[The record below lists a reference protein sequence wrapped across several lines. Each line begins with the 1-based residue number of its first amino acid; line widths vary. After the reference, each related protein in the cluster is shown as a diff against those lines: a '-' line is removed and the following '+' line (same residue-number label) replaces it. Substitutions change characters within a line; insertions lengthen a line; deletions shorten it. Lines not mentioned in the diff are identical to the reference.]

1 MIALHS
7 GKFVAALAVS
17 VIASS
22 LAGCSSG
29 DKAATT
35 TQNGSVADMPSASSV
50 STSAISSA
58 SSTSISSSLSSA
70 STTSAVSSTSSASS
84 IVSASSIASASSA
97 GGSTSAA
104 TLGISG
110 SPVTAVMVNSS
121 YAFTPTATGTT
132 GKTVAFSIQSK
143 PVWATFNTLN
153 GALTGTPTSAG
164 VYSDIAISVS
174 DGVAAA
180 KLSSFNVTVAA
191 TTSGTTLVW
200 SIPAQNEDG
209 TTLTDLT
216 GYRIRYG
223 TASNNLT
230 STINIGSPATMNYS
244 VNGLASG
251 VTYYFAI
258 TAVNSAGQESIL
270 SNVAAQVI

>member
-1 MIALHS
+1 M
-7 GKFVAALAVS
+7 
-17 VIASS
+17 
-22 LAGCSSG
+22 
-29 DKAATT
+29 
-35 TQNGSVADMPSASSV
+35 
-50 STSAISSA
+50 
-58 SSTSISSSLSSA
+58 
-70 STTSAVSSTSSASS
+70 
-84 IVSASSIASASSA
+84 
-97 GGSTSAA
+97 
-104 TLGISG
+104 
-110 SPVTAVMVNSS
+110 NSS